1 MDSGLTMHEALLLAV
16 RHQGGQSQTAR
27 NRGVTQ
33 PTVHYWL
40 NVMKKCPPEHVI
52 GMEEDGGV
60 SRHLLRPDIYPMEEV
75 PTPPQALPLIPAPSP
90 QSPLVPANENGVQS

>member
-1 MDSGLTMHEALLLAV
+1 MHEALLLAV

-52 GMEEDGGV
+52 GMEEDSGV
-60 SRHLLRPDIYPMEEV
+60 SRHLLRPDIYPLEGAPA
-75 PTPPQALPLIPAPSP
+75 PTPAAPPLI
-90 QSPLVPANENGVQS
+90 VPANEIGVL

>member
-1 MDSGLTMHEALLLAV
+1 MGPKLTMHEALLLAV

-52 GMEEDGGV
+52 GMEADSGV
-60 SRHLLRPDIYPMEEV
+60 SRHFLRPDIYPSKQ
-75 PTPPQALPLIPAPSP
+75 PTAPNPTAPPLI
-90 QSPLVPANENGVQS
+90 VPANENGVRS